1 MKGVYMHRRILFVD
15 DEIHILKSLTRVFI
29 DTDYQIFTA
38 NSGAN
43 ALSILRD
50 QEVDLIVSD
59 MRMPNMDGYELL
71 YKVKT
76 EYPDIQ
82 RVILSGYADEKLI
95 YKALQQNIAKYYISK
110 PWEND
115 KLIKLMDQ
123 IFETEAL

>member
-1 MKGVYMHRRILFVD
+1 MHRKILFVD

-43 ALSILRD
+43 ALSILRE

-71 YKVKT
+71 YKVKI

-95 YKALQQNIAKYYISK
+95 YKALQQNIAKYHISK